1 MCVKQKRKEE
11 SEVRKERRYG
21 KSKELIAHCGVVEDR
36 KNKVKAE
43 EKKKENEKKKGEEKT
58 EEGKKC

>member
-1 MCVKQKRKEE
+1 MKRG
-11 SEVRKERRYG
+11 YG